1 MLSGLYKLLDQPVII
16 QVKET
21 EKSFL
26 FQLMDCSR
34 RFLDPPLDDFFKR
47 RKGKIIKAGS
57 KHAIQLWPDGDFTL
71 YPFRVGVPFL
81 FKQYDAE
88 GGK

>member
-26 FQLMDCSR
+26 FQLMNCSR
-34 RFLDPPLDDFFKR
+34 RFLNPPLDDFFK
-47 RKGKIIKAGS
+47 KDKVKIVKPGGT
-57 KHAIQLWPDGDFTL
+57 HAIRVWSDGSFTL
-71 YPFRVGVPFL
+71 YPFRVGVPFV
-81 FKQYDAE
+81 FNQYKGA
-88 GGK
+88 